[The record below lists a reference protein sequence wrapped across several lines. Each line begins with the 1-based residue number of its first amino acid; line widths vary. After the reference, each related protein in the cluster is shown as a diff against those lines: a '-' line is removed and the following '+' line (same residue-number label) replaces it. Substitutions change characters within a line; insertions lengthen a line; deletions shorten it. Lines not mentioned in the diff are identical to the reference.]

1 MIVSRPALQ
10 VLIVRFDLS
19 CGVAALHRRLLS
31 RDAPC
36 ASVDFAS
43 RRSFK
48 SCFPWPRYASANKR
62 HRRGI
67 GDDAAAVNLNK
78 SVSIYRSTTGA
89 AFFETFPLMTKEL
102 LKSDFDDRDRTEV
115 ADPRSRPSGSLMLVS
130 PSLSVT
136 YQSPLS

>member
-31 RDAPC
+31 RDAP
-36 ASVDFAS
+36 
-43 RRSFK
+43 
-48 SCFPWPRYASANKR
+48 YAAANKR

-78 SVSIYRSTTGA
+78 SVSIYLSTTGA

-115 ADPRSRPSGSLMLVS
+115 ADPRSRPSGSLMLVR